1 MTDRDLQDE
10 LIHALADAGFRA
22 SPAWLSRDLA
32 APERVERFAR
42 FLARNF
48 YRNRVIHFFKYSRAL
63 AGVTGRMPEAVISE
77 PGFDALLTGM
87 VLGGRETARSVAD
100 LVVVQQRGAP
110 GSAAVSYLEE
120 LLRYQAAMMVAEAGP
135 RDWNGDGD
143 RPPPEVA
150 VAEVVDGTTVLEL
163 EHDLPQVLPELR
175 RPVNEVPPAAR
186 RPIRLLVAR
195 SRHGRVSVAEINEQT
210 ARTLHLADGTR
221 SLAELLEASGGSKG
235 DSVRELIDLGAIRA
249 SSGS

>member
-22 SPAWLSRDLA
+22 SPRWLSRDLA

-63 AGVTGRMPEAVISE
+63 AHVTGRMPEAVISE
-77 PGFDALLTGM
+77 PGFDALLPGM
-87 VLGGRETARSVAD
+87 VLGSRDTARSVVD
-100 LVVVQQRGAP
+100 LVLVQQREAS
-110 GSAAVSYLEE
+110 GSAKVSYLEE

-135 RDWNGDGD
+135 RDWNGDGG
-143 RPPPEVA
+143 RPPAEVA

-163 EHDLPQVLPELR
+163 EHDLPQVLAELR
-175 RPVNEVPPAAR
+175 RPVEDVPPVPR
-186 RPIRLLVAR
+186 RAIRLLVAR
-195 SRHGRVSVAEINEQT
+195 SRQGRVSVAEINEQM
-210 ARTLHLADGTR
+210 ARILHLADGTR
-221 SLAELLEASGGSKG
+221 SLADLLEASGSTG
-235 DSVRELIDLGAIRA
+235 DPVRELIELGAIRA